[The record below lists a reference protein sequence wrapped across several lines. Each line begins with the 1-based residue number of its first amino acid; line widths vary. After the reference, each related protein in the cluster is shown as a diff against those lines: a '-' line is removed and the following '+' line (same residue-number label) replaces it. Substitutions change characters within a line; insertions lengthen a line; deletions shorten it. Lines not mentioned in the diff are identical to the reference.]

1 MGLEYTH
8 VRKEEQMRKGTRV
21 GKKKKK
27 KKVNKCNVKDRS
39 VAVARGE
46 ASEHSGR

>member
-1 MGLEYTH
+1 MGLDYAH

-27 KKVNKCNVKDRS
+27 KVNKCNVKDS
-39 VAVARGE
+39 Q
-46 ASEHSGR
+46 SL